1 MKMQALEARTG
12 VGRETIRYYIRIGLL
27 PEPERPKPNVA
38 VYGDEHVR
46 RVEAIKRLQQ
56 ERYLPLAFIKTL
68 LERRTGG
75 ELEAMPG
82 LEALLASGLGLGMD
96 ARTPVTEAPALS
108 GVSAHDLEVMIRD
121 GVVKPSPDGGLD
133 PLNLAICRAWG
144 RAKAAGYTEENGWFP
159 EDLGIYPEAIET
171 MARREIERFYTRTA
185 GAMNVEEA
193 ARLGQA
199 GIEIINEML
208 SLLRTRAL
216 LAWAAQ
222 VNVRLE
228 TDRTSE

>member
-12 VGRETIRYYIRIGLL
+12 VGRETIRYYIRLGLL

-46 RVEAIKRLQQ
+46 RVEVIKRLQQ

-75 ELEAMPG
+75 EIEALPG
-82 LEALLASGLGLGMD
+82 LEALLASGLGLGLD
-96 ARTPVTEAPALS
+96 ARTPLAEAPALT
-108 GVSAHDLEVMIRD
+108 GLTAHDLEVMIRD
-121 GVVKPSPDGGLD
+121 GVVKPAADGGLD
-133 PLNLAICRAWG
+133 PLNLAICRTWG

-159 EDLGIYPEAIET
+159 EDLGIYPEAIEAI
-171 MARREIERFYTRTA
+171 ARREIERFYTRTA

-216 LAWAAQ
+216 LSWAAE
-222 VNVRLE
+222 VNARLA
-228 TDRTSE
+228 